1 MSISSKMNSLVDS
14 VLSLTIGD
22 QIKNERKALNTAKL
36 DALRKSTVGNRKVNL
51 IKPSR
56 PDRKGL
62 NSEIIIEKKLAHGKS
77 RTNVQ
82 IQNLGQLIF
91 CSTFSS

>member
-1 MSISSKMNSLVDS
+1 MNSLVDS

-22 QIKNERKALNTAKL
+22 QIKNERKALNASKL
-36 DALRKSTVGNRKVNL
+36 DALRKFTVSSRSVNL

-62 NSEIIIEKKLAHGKS
+62 NSEIIIEKKIANGMLK
-77 RTNVQ
+77 
-82 IQNLGQLIF
+82 
-91 CSTFSS
+91 TFIVKIGSFLMFFLF

>member
-1 MSISSKMNSLVDS
+1 MNSLVDS

-22 QIKNERKALNTAKL
+22 QIKNERKALSAPKL
-36 DALRKSTVGNRKVNL
+36 NALRKFTVSNRSVNL

-62 NSEIIIEKKLAHGKS
+62 NSEIIIEKKLANGRPKMSLITIS
-77 RTNVQ
+77 R
-82 IQNLGQLIF
+82 IF
-91 CSTFSS
+91 PTFFLFFLHPFFF

>member
-1 MSISSKMNSLVDS
+1 MNSLVDS

-22 QIKNERKALNTAKL
+22 QVKNERKVLNTNRL
-36 DALRKSTVGNRKVNL
+36 DSLRKVTLSSRRVNF

-62 NSEIIIEKKLAHGKS
+62 NSEIIIEKKLAQGKFIN
-77 RTNVQ
+77 T
-82 IQNLGQLIF
+82 NLGV
-91 CSTFSS
+91 